1 MSFYIFIFNFLIFIM
16 DNIKITK
23 PYEPSEKDVKN
34 VIAPAALEVNPGYLR
49 IGDFFVKTLFILNY
63 PRYLSAGWFN
73 SIINMPNLLDISIFV
88 HPIDTA
94 SALRKLRKKVTS
106 LEAELSEREEK
117 GLIRDPML
125 ETAYQDIENLRN
137 NLQQAQEKL
146 LSVGVYITIYAPT
159 AEELARIEDKIN
171 SLFESQLVYV
181 KPATFQ
187 HVDGLISTLPL
198 CQDKLLSNTPL
209 NTGPASSF
217 FPFVSLDL
225 TSDKGV
231 LYGVNQHNNSLVI
244 FDRFSLENANQVVFA
259 KAGAGKSYST
269 KLEIIRSLMLGIDV
283 LVIDPEDEY
292 RRLSDAVGGTV
303 LKISLNSNDSINPL
317 DIPTIP
323 KDEDPGDV
331 FKSHILNL
339 TGLLKLM
346 LKNVTPEE
354 EAVLD
359 KAITET
365 YASRGI
371 TAEVKDFSKFKAPL
385 LEDLQTVLENMD
397 GGKNLATRLYTFTK
411 GTYAGFINKPTS
423 VDVKNRLVIF
433 SIRDLEEELRP
444 IAMYIVLNFIWNLI
458 RSEMKKRILIID
470 EAWWMMKYPDSAAFL
485 YSLAKRCRKYYLGL
499 TTITQNVEEFL
510 DSPLGKPVIT
520 NSSLQLLLK
529 QSPSAIEVVA
539 KTFYLTEA
547 EKNLV
552 LQAGVGEGI
561 FFVGLK
567 HVAIRIIPSYFEDK
581 LITTNP
587 EELLEMEKEK

>member
-1 MSFYIFIFNFLIFIM
+1 MRSNM
-16 DNIKITK
+16 ENIKIIK

-34 VIAPAALEVNPGYLR
+34 VIAPAALEVNPSYLR

-73 SIINMPNLLDISIFV
+73 AIINMPNLLDISIFI

-106 LEAELSEREEK
+106 LEAEISEREEK
-117 GLIRDPML
+117 GLIRDPLL

-146 LSVGVYITIYAPT
+146 LSIGVYITIYAST
-159 AEELARIEDKIN
+159 LEELARIEDRVN

-187 HVDGLISTLPL
+187 HVDGLLSTLPL
-198 CQDKLLSNTPL
+198 CQDKLLINTPL

-269 KLEIIRSLMLGIDV
+269 KLEIIRSLMFGIDV

-292 RRLSDAVGGTV
+292 RRLSNAVGGTV
-303 LKISLNSNDSINPL
+303 LKISLNSSDSINPL
-317 DIPTIP
+317 DIPIIP
-323 KDEDPGDV
+323 KGEDPGDV

-346 LKNVTPEE
+346 LKNIKPEE

-385 LEDLQTVLENMD
+385 LEDLQTVLENME

-444 IAMYIVLNFIWNLI
+444 IAMYIVLNFIWNVI
-458 RSEMKKRILIID
+458 RSELKKRILIID

-529 QSPSAIEVVA
+529 QSPSAIEAVA

-567 HVAIRIIPSYFEDK
+567 HVAIKIIPSYFEDK

-587 EELLEMEKEK
+587 EELLEMEEEI

>member
-1 MSFYIFIFNFLIFIM
+1 ME
-16 DNIKITK
+16 NIKIIK

-34 VIAPAALEVNPGYLR
+34 VIAPAALEVEPSYLR

-88 HPIDTA
+88 HPIDTV

-181 KPATFQ
+181 KPATFR

-198 CQDKLLSNTPL
+198 CQDKLLANTPL

-317 DIPTIP
+317 DIPIIP

-397 GGKNLATRLYTFTK
+397 GGKNLSMRLYTFTK

-444 IAMYIVLNFIWNLI
+444 IAMYIVLNFIWNVI

-470 EAWWMMKYPDSAAFL
+470 EAWWMMKSEDTASFL
-485 YSLAKRCRKYYLGL
+485 LSLAKRGRKYYLGL
-499 TTITQNVEEFL
+499 ATITQDVDDFMK
-510 DSPLGKPVIT
+510 SPYGVPIIT
-520 NSSLQLLLK
+520 NSSIQILLK
-529 QSPSAIEVVA
+529 QSPTSIDRLQQV
-539 KTFYLTEA
+539 FSLTEE
-547 EKNLV
+547 EKYL
-552 LQAGVGEGI
+552 LLESDVGEGI
-561 FFVGLK
+561 FFAGLK
-567 HVAIRIIPSYFEDK
+567 HVAVKVISSYTEDQIITSDPSQILSIK
-581 LITTNP
+581 KAKA
-587 EELLEMEKEK
+587 ELEQSGQ